1 MSGFGQDQ
9 LTSRIQTLRGPIGGF
24 AHRHPGLAAFWRE
37 QVREMGARAASE
49 QEAAALERL
58 RTWLSGQLPFA
69 LVMGDDEARRTT
81 TLARFALSALERPDM
96 TVVFLPV
103 SACFGTAA
111 EHDALQV
118 LYGLLAT
125 PPSLLRGPPRS
136 PNELRWAISEAT
148 RGDIAEGEP
157 QLLVIVDG
165 IERAADWDPDR
176 GVHFL
181 DGVGR
186 GIHILVSAG
195 EASADED
202 SSEWQR
208 RLQWDRN
215 RCFELN
221 LAKES
226 QDSEQLVAVARAA
239 LEARE
244 EAALDM
250 LAVCL
255 APIAPEELAVIGD
268 CAPPSMQA
276 ASLVP
281 DHLAALTVTDPDG
294 AWHFRN
300 DSFRS
305 AWRAAVDTASVED
318 RLLRKATDLLE
329 GESSAAATSEYLV
342 RYAGTY
348 CARTEVPLATWA
360 AIGSPRWLAAWTRLD
375 SGLIGYA
382 ADLRRARDAAQQV
395 LIAGSSYE
403 AESREALRLVVW
415 CALLEGA
422 LFDAEASNREA
433 QDPKPLARTPGLDLG
448 LDPEARHA
456 RAAALFTLQSAVTG
470 EERELISAWAAE
482 AAAQLSADATVTPLS
497 IPHWDS
503 QQPRVPADP
512 HSGEEFRSMSPVG
525 LGVHIVNDAASVLAA
540 LGAEVT
546 LRSATT
552 APASVRVA
560 ALANL
565 VPHLPE
571 PSRSLAT
578 DEALQAFREHPDR
591 DALRALFACA
601 PWMSYCDAAWLLCS
615 EFGNDWHDGTLRDR
629 LIGWAGITAMIPL
642 LQRIGGFQALVDA
655 AEAIARI
662 THWSA

>member
-1 MSGFGQDQ
+1 MD
-9 LTSRIQTLRGPIGGF
+9 
-24 AHRHPGLAAFWRE
+24 
-37 QVREMGARAASE
+37 ARAATE
-49 QEAAALERL
+49 QEATALERL
-58 RTWLSGQLPFA
+58 QSWLGGQLPFA

-81 TLARFALSALERPDM
+81 TLARFAISALERPNM
-96 TVVFLPV
+96 TVVFLPI

-125 PPSLLRGPPRS
+125 SPSLLRGQPRS
-136 PNELRWAISEAT
+136 PNELRWAISAAT

-181 DGVGR
+181 DGGGH

-195 EASADED
+195 QSSPEED
-202 SSEWQR
+202 LREWQR
-208 RLQWDRN
+208 RLQWDSS

-226 QDSEQLVAVARAA
+226 QDSERIVAFARAA
-239 LEARE
+239 LDRNEA
-244 EAALDM
+244 AALDM

-268 CAPPSMQA
+268 YAPPPSMQT

-281 DHLAALTVTDPDG
+281 DHLAALTVTDPEG
-294 AWHFRN
+294 TWHFRT

-305 AWRAAVDTASVED
+305 AWRAAIDTASVED
-318 RLLRKATDLLE
+318 LLLQKATDLLE
-329 GESSAAATSEYLV
+329 GKSSVATASEYLL

-348 CARTEVPLATWA
+348 CARTEVPLAIWA
-360 AIGSPRWLAAWTRLD
+360 AIGSPRWLAVWNRLD

-395 LIAGSSYE
+395 LIAGSSYD

-433 QDPKPLARTPGLDLG
+433 QTPKPLARTPGLILSFDA
-448 LDPEARHA
+448 EARHA
-456 RAAALFTLQSAVTG
+456 RAAALLKLQSAVTG
-470 EERELISAWAAE
+470 KEREIISAWADEATVQTSAE
-482 AAAQLSADATVTPLS
+482 AAVTPVS
-497 IPHWDS
+497 IPDGDS
-503 QQPRVPADP
+503 QQPRAPADT
-512 HSGEEFRSMSPVG
+512 HSGEELRSMSPVA
-525 LGVHIVNDAASVLAA
+525 LGVHIVNDAASVLLA

-552 APASVRVA
+552 APASVRAA

-565 VPHLPE
+565 VPHLSE
-571 PSRSLAT
+571 PSRSLAAG
-578 DEALQAFREHPDR
+578 EAVQAFREHPDR
-591 DALRALFACA
+591 DALQALFACA
-601 PWMSYCDAAWLLCS
+601 PWMSFGDAAWLLCS
-615 EFGNDWHDGTLRDR
+615 ELGNDWHDSALRDR
-629 LIGWAGITAMIPL
+629 LIGWAGITEMIPL
-642 LQRIGGFQALVDA
+642 LQRIGGSQALVDGA
-655 AEAIARI
+655 GAIARL
-662 THWSA
+662 THWSG